1 MFQKYEESL
10 ELLFRNFQSY
20 VIWSTSYFGGVIP
33 EKLKDYFREKID
45 DIKYNI
51 QIFIIAS
58 IITS

>member
-51 QIFIIAS
+51 QIFIIA
-58 IITS
+58 